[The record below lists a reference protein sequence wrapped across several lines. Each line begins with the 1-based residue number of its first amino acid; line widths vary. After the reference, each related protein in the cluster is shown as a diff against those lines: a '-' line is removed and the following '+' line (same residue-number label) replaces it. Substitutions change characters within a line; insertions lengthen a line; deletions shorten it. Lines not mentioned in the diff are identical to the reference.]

1 MDNFKKYYNIKKD
14 ITLQSKVEN
23 DRLFVF
29 YQDKWV
35 QLSSEKNPDK
45 FYGFLTI
52 RRLYRIKLCHE
63 IGLTEMNKKYNRKYY
78 LKNREAFC
86 KASKKYYTKKEA
98 TEKSSC

>member
-1 MDNFKKYYNIKKD
+1 MENFKQYHKIQKD

-23 DRLFVF
+23 DHLFVF
-29 YQDKWV
+29 YNDQWI
-35 QLSSEKNPDK
+35 QLTYKKNPDR

-52 RRLYRIKLCHE
+52 RRLYGIKLCNE

-86 KASKKYYTKKEA
+86 KASKKYYTKKKA
-98 TEKSSC
+98 EKSSC